1 MDKRFLPLFYKQE
14 LYLKIT
20 YLNSENLKVEEY
32 IREHEQ
38 LQMRVG
44 LDEEPELK
52 IARFIKGLSP
62 SIASKVELQSYLS
75 FDDVCHLAIKV
86 EKQLKGWQPF

>member
-1 MDKRFLPLFYKQE
+1 
-14 LYLKIT
+14 
-20 YLNSENLKVEEY
+20 
-32 IREHEQ
+32 
-38 LQMRVG
+38 MRVG

-62 SIASKVELQSYLS
+62 SIANKVDLRPYLS

-86 EKQLKGWQPF
+86 EK